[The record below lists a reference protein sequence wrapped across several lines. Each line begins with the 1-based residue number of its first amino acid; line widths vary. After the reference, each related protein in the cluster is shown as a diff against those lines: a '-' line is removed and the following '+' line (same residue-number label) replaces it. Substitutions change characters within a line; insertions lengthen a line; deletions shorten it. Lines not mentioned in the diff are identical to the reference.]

1 LKLKLLRSVLL
12 KNKRRSVSIGKN
24 YLGRI
29 GISLSTLESLAK
41 RKVMQI
47 PEIKK
52 VNIKAETL
60 AHLAVRFSVDISV
73 REKKPSLSEIIEITI
88 KEEICSLT
96 GFKQHNIE
104 VVLNNVTVDKSRVK

>member
-1 LKLKLLRSVLL
+1 MKLKLFRSVLL
-12 KNKRRSVSIGKN
+12 KNKRKSVSIGKN

-29 GISLSTLESLAK
+29 GISLSTLESLAQ

-47 PEIKK
+47 PEIKDA
-52 VNIKAETL
+52 NIKAETL
-60 AHLAVRFSVDISV
+60 ARITVRFLVNISV
-73 REKKPSLSEIIEITI
+73 REKTPSLSEIIEIAI